1 MNLPKR
7 RDNPYLPLLTWKSSL
22 PTDFLPQPQPLVVST
37 FVHTSS
43 FDESPTYQRST
54 PLAHLTSSWSCDL
67 WLLREELELVTCHT
81 LGYLRT
87 SQPPFFGRCFPWS
100 PAHLGLC
107 CEPHQ
112 LQLSHPIA
120 SHKRCGAPQRVQRC
134 RRVHSPTTFEGSDRW
149 CSFTR
154 FCFAV
159 IGLWPRAVQ
168 LISFVIQSVATAS
181 TSIKLCYVR
190 VSSLIRVQ
198 KVLICDCS
206 FDVQEVVLLYK
217 FLDFVWLANVT
228 TYTNVQWEEY

>member
-1 MNLPKR
+1 MYR
-7 RDNPYLPLLTWKSSL
+7 RANSPPQLKPLVGCYIRAFTFVRWVSYLPEEQAAGQTNKFSELWPLTPSRGARASYVPHTWL
-22 PTDFLPQPQPLVVST
+22 FGNIPT
-37 FVHTSS
+37 
-43 FDESPTYQRST
+43 
-54 PLAHLTSSWSCDL
+54 
-67 WLLREELELVTCHT
+67 
-81 LGYLRT
+81 
-87 SQPPFFGRCFPWS
+87 PFFGRCFPWS

-107 CEPHQ
+107 CETHQ